1 MSRARRPRSLARL
14 SAARRRVRLPFRT
27 DFIPID
33 DRQPLLTP
41 SAGGGRAGEA
51 THRRRREEGRR
62 ITSDLTDSWRSVDR
76 RRRRYRA
83 ATCSRFS
90 VLSPSLSSLVI
101 DTLSPQ
107 NEGTG
112 ERANEQAEPPQVGR
126 ELNSG
131 ERDGAMDGWKDGWR
145 QRAEGEGRKRGASE
159 RASERSPLLLSSP
172 TGGFPATTII
182 AASPS
187 KLPAQ
192 SGPIVRAQLQ
202 T

>member
-1 MSRARRPRSLARL
+1 MSVQGTNSAATTARRDQTSSSLSSPPLKCVTGPSSSLAL
-14 SAARRRVRLPFRT
+14 SLAGPPPVVASAFPFELTSFPLMTDNHSSLP
-27 DFIPID
+27 
-33 DRQPLLTP
+33 P

-83 ATCSRFS
+83 TTCSRFS

-112 ERANEQAEPPQVGR
+112 ERA
-126 ELNSG
+126 
-131 ERDGAMDGWKDGWR
+131 
-145 QRAEGEGRKRGASE
+145 SE
-159 RASERSPLLLSSP
+159 R
-172 TGGFPATTII
+172 TN
-182 AASPS
+182 
-187 KLPAQ
+187 KQ
-192 SGPIVRAQLQ
+192 SLRR
-202 T
+202 